1 LLSGG
6 GVVRKVDFGDFLVM
20 AGAVQVLAGL
30 WLFDW
35 RLAVVW
41 IGLVMMLAGVTRLG
55 NIRR

>member
-6 GVVRKVDFGDFLVM
+6 GVVRKVDFGDFLVS

>member
-1 LLSGG
+1 L
-6 GVVRKVDFGDFLVM
+6 

-41 IGLVMMLAGVTRLG
+41 LGLVMMLAGVTRLG